1 MAITLNTKAYS
12 FSGLVNRIATY
23 FHRPAGPASGWSELT
38 ATCTPGDTKTQLK
51 SRARWKLAVPVVASE
66 TTAAY
71 VAGDVLRVAD
81 ADIIVRSEA
90 VATSAELADLYLRIK
105 DLVAS
110 PEFKASIE
118 TLTTP
123 AA

>member
-1 MAITLNTKAYS
+1 MALTLNTKVYS
-12 FSGLVNRIATY
+12 FTGLANRIATY
-23 FHRPAGPASGWSELT
+23 FNRPAGPASGWSELT
-38 ATCTPGDTKTQLK
+38 ATCTRGDTKTLLK
-51 SRARWKLAVPVVASE
+51 SRARWKLSVPVVASE

-71 VAGDVLRVAD
+71 VVGDVLRVSD
-81 ADIIVRSEA
+81 VDIIARSEA

-118 TLTTP
+118 SLTTP
-123 AA
+123 NA